1 MEMNVA
7 QFGNGFNAAMFA
19 VPDQLANLPPLSP
32 AALKLLNLSSE
43 SDVELKRYVQI
54 IEADPLLTAEV
65 LQLANSP
72 LFGFATNVHVLGHA
86 ITLIGPERIKTLA
99 VTAAMK
105 AYTGGGRSA
114 AMRVSWK
121 HSLACALLCSE
132 IAPFF
137 KLSEDRCY
145 TVGLMHD
152 IGRLGLIKSF
162 SQQYDQIL
170 APEYVHSDEVIR
182 VESTMLGIDHCQA
195 GFWLTR
201 TWGFPAGF
209 SEVSARH
216 HDKVSDTNSELLQV
230 VQVGCRLADCL
241 GFAAVKWNKGLSC
254 EEILSHVPRLPVE
267 APQWS
272 ADKLREKIAE
282 KIQSTAGY

>member
-1 MEMNVA
+1 MEMSVA
-7 QFGNGFNAAMFA
+7 QVGNGFNPAIFA
-19 VPDQLANLPPLSP
+19 VPDKLAKLPPLSP

-72 LFGFATNVHVLGHA
+72 LFGFTTNVHVLGHA

-114 AMRVSWK
+114 AMRDSWK
-121 HSLACALLCSE
+121 HSLACALLCRE
-132 IAPFF
+132 VARFF

-152 IGRLGLIKSF
+152 IGRLGLIKSYA
-162 SQQYDQIL
+162 QQYDQIL
-170 APEYVHSDEVIR
+170 APEYVRSDEVTR

-209 SEVSARH
+209 AEVSARH
-216 HDKVSDTNSELLQV
+216 HDPVSDEHSELVQV
-230 VQVGCRLADCL
+230 VQVGCMLADCL
-241 GFAAVKWNKGLSC
+241 GFAAVKWHRNPSC
-254 EEILSHVPRLPVE
+254 EKILAHVPRLPVDDPE
-267 APQWS
+267 WS
-272 ADKLREKIAE
+272 AERLREKITD
-282 KIQSTAGY
+282 KIQSSAGQ

>member
-1 MEMNVA
+1 MNVA
-7 QFGNGFNAAMFA
+7 QFGNGFNAGMFA
-19 VPDQLANLPPLSP
+19 VPDQLAKLPPLSP

-43 SDVELKRYVQI
+43 SDVELKQYVQI
-54 IEADPLLTAEV
+54 IESDPLLTAEV
-65 LQLANSP
+65 LQLANSA

-86 ITLIGPERIKTLA
+86 ITLIGPDRIKTLA

-105 AYTGGGRSA
+105 AYTGGGRTA

-121 HSLACALLCSE
+121 HSLACALVCRE

-137 KLSEDRCY
+137 KMSEDRCY

-170 APEYVHSDEVIR
+170 TPEYAVSGEVIR
-182 VESTMLGIDHCQA
+182 VESSMLGIDHCQA

-201 TWGFPAGF
+201 TWGFPVGF
-209 SEVSARH
+209 SHVSAHH
-216 HDKVSDTNSELLQV
+216 HDPVSPEHPELLQV
-230 VQVGCRLADCL
+230 VQVGCMLADCL
-241 GFAAVKWNKGLSC
+241 GFAAVRWNRSFSC
-254 EEILSHVPRLPVE
+254 EQILSHVPGLPVDD
-267 APQWS
+267 PKWS
-272 ADKLREKIAE
+272 AEKLQEKITD
-282 KIQSTAGY
+282 KIQHAAH

>member
-1 MEMNVA
+1 MNLA
-7 QFGNGFNAAMFA
+7 QFGDGFNAAMFA
-19 VPDQLANLPPLSP
+19 VPDKLAKLPPLSP
-32 AALKLLNLSSE
+32 AALKLLNLTSE

-54 IEADPLLTAEV
+54 IESDPLLTAEV
-65 LQLANSP
+65 LQMANSP
-72 LFGFATNVHVLGHA
+72 LFGFTTNVHVLGHA

-105 AYTGGGRSA
+105 AYTGGGRSE

-121 HSLACALLCSE
+121 HSLACALLCRE
-132 IAPFF
+132 VAQFF

-162 SQQYDQIL
+162 THQYDQIL
-170 APEYVHSDEVIR
+170 APEYVRSDEVIR

-195 GFWLTR
+195 GYWLTR

-216 HDKVSDTNSELLQV
+216 HDPMSDSHSELVQV
-230 VQVGCRLADCL
+230 VQVGCQLADCL
-241 GFAAVKWNKGLSC
+241 GFSAVRWHRSQSC
-254 EEILSHVPRLPVE
+254 EQILANVPRLPVDDP
-267 APQWS
+267 AWS
-272 ADKLREKIAE
+272 AGQLRDKITD
-282 KIQSTAGY
+282 KIQNASY